1 MAVERGEAEEEEQQ
15 QQAAQSPWDCGSPLY
30 DAFEIASVY
39 SLIDTHLMALPYP
52 RRASPP
58 RARGTGD
65 VAALA
70 VAERA
75 AVAVAQ
81 AKGRGRRRRTVAK
94 AARNSGKAV
103 LHSIFRSVATCGGR
117 KL

>member
-1 MAVERGEAEEEEQQ
+1 MAVERGEEQQ
-15 QQAAQSPWDCGSPLY
+15 QPPALSPWDCGSPLY
-30 DAFEIASVY
+30 DAFELASVY
-39 SLIDTHLMALPYP
+39 RVLDTHLMALPYA

-70 VAERA
+70 ERA
-75 AVAVAQ
+75 AVAVAKT
-81 AKGRGRRRRTVAK
+81 KGRGRRRRTVTK
-94 AARNSGKAV
+94 AARVSGKAV

-117 KL
+117 RL

>member
-1 MAVERGEAEEEEQQ
+1 MAVERGEAEEEQQQ

-30 DAFEIASVY
+30 DAFELASVY

-70 VAERA
+70 ERA
-75 AVAVAQ
+75 AVAVAK